1 MDAGTILLLEFL
13 NKQKTVFRVPVY
25 QRNYEWVEEQVNQY
39 FYDIERIVTEDGY
52 KGHFLGTV
60 VFVKS
65 SFPGMG
71 TDLIMIDGQQR
82 VTTTFLL
89 LKAIH
94 DTLGKEHLDASDIRN
109 MYFENRNVDTAYANK
124 LIPVQEDREAYNEL
138 MTHDISDRNSKMHK
152 NYKHLMYLLQHSNSS
167 TEEIYEAL
175 MKVKIVY
182 IELEQGRKDENPQV
196 IFESLNSTG
205 LALTQS
211 DLIRNYL
218 LMNQPPHSQE
228 MMYKNYWLPIEKQL
242 TNAKISDFIR
252 DFLTMKTGNIPNKS
266 RVYQQFKI
274 YVTNYQ
280 FESIEILEQLF
291 KYAKFYKLFLRQDAP
306 EKEVAYYL
314 RMYNQMQS
322 TVAFP
327 YLLQIFDMYYNEKS
341 ILQEEFL
348 SVLKII
354 TSYLIRRLVCN
365 LPTNALNKVFASMG
379 KEVIKRQEVAG
390 IVAAVEDYLMSRKG
404 SATFPRNEKFR
415 DNFINGDIYQRKSRL
430 AVILLSNIESSGHK
444 ELVDMQTITIEHIM
458 PQSLS
463 STWKSEL
470 GKGSNEV
477 HIILKD
483 TIGNLTLTN
492 YNSELSNRE
501 FNTKKSFYKQSNI
514 KITRDIAKFETWNK
528 DNILKRAEDLFKAAL
543 LIWSLPE
550 DRYNSSVLDGVEED
564 IFFNI
569 IDPIIVTGKKPT
581 LLKIDEHSFKT
592 ETWKSVL
599 LNFLK
604 YLADQDLEGYLDL
617 AKQRQFQKLLSY
629 NQSFFRKGENIE
641 GLYVETNIDAQTI
654 FNYIGLLAEYY
665 NIEELIEIKIIN

>member
-25 QRNYEWVEEQVNQY
+25 QRNYEWTEEQVNQY

-71 TDLIMIDGQQR
+71 TDLIIIDGQQR
-82 VTTTFLL
+82 ITTTFLF

-94 DTLGKEHLDASDIRN
+94 DTLGKDHRYTSEIND
-109 MYFENRNVDTAYANK
+109 MYFENRNVDAAYVSK
-124 LIPVQEDREAYNEL
+124 LIPVQEDRNAYNEL
-138 MTHDISDRNSKMHK
+138 LTHDLSDMNSKIHK

-167 TEEIYEAL
+167 TEEMYEAL

-218 LMNQPPHSQE
+218 LMNEPPESQE
-228 MMYKNYWLPIEKQL
+228 IMYRNYWLPIEKQL

-252 DFLTMKTGNIPNKS
+252 DFITMKTGNIPNKS
-266 RVYQQFKI
+266 KVYHQFKI
-274 YVTNYQ
+274 YVTTNQ
-280 FESIEILEQLF
+280 FRSKEILEQLY
-291 KYAKFYKLFLRQDAP
+291 KYSKFYKLFLRQDAP
-306 EKEVAYYL
+306 EKEVAHYL
-314 RMYNQMQS
+314 KIYNQMQS

-327 YLLQIFDMYYNEKS
+327 YLLQIFDMYYNEKL

-348 SVLKII
+348 EVLKVIS
-354 TSYLIRRLVCN
+354 SYLIRRLVCN

-379 KEVIKRQEVAG
+379 KEVTKRHNDNG
-390 IVAAVEDYLMSRKG
+390 IVVAVEDYLMSRKG
-404 SATFPRNEKFR
+404 SAVFPRDEKFR
-415 DNFINGDIYQRKSRL
+415 DSFINGDIYQRKSRL
-430 AVILLSNIESSGHK
+430 AVILLSNIESRGHK
-444 ELVDMQTITIEHIM
+444 ELVDMENITVEHIM

-463 STWKSEL
+463 PSWKIEL
-470 GKGSNEV
+470 GKNSNEV

-492 YNSELSNRE
+492 YNSELSNRDFE
-501 FNTKKSFYKQSNI
+501 KKKFFYSQSNI
-514 KITRDIAKFETWNK
+514 KITRDISAFDKWNK
-528 DNILKRAEDLFKAAL
+528 DNILKRGEILFKTAL

-550 DRYNSSVLDGVEED
+550 DRYNTSKLDTFGGDAYV
-564 IFFNI
+564 NI

-581 LLKIDEHSFKT
+581 HLKIEERSFNA
-592 ETWKSVL
+592 ETWKAVL

-604 YLADQDLEGYLDL
+604 YLADKDLEGYLDL

-629 NQSFFRKGENIE
+629 NETFFRKGERVE
-641 GLYVETNIDAQTI
+641 GLYVETNLDAQTI

-665 NIEELIEIKIIN
+665 DIEDLIEVKITN

>member
-39 FYDIERIVTEDGY
+39 FYDIERIITEEGY

-71 TDLIMIDGQQR
+71 TDLIIIDGQQR
-82 VTTTFLL
+82 ITTTFLF

-94 DTLGKEHLDASDIRN
+94 DTLGIDHPYTSEIKE
-109 MYFENRNVDTAYANK
+109 MYFKNRNVDAAYANK
-124 LIPVQEDREAYNEL
+124 LIPVKEDREAYNEL
-138 MTHDISDRNSKMHK
+138 LTHDLSDRNSKIHK

-167 TEEIYEAL
+167 TEQIYEAL

-218 LMNQPPHSQE
+218 LMNEPPDSQE
-228 MMYKNYWLPIEKQL
+228 TMYKNYWLPIEKQL

-252 DFLTMKTGNIPNKS
+252 DFITMKTGNIPNKS

-274 YVTNYQ
+274 YITNNQ
-280 FESIEILEQLF
+280 FESIEILEQLY

-314 RMYNQMQS
+314 KMYSQMQS

-327 YLLQIFDMYYNEKS
+327 YLLHLFDMYYNEKLIS
-341 ILQEEFL
+341 QEEFL
-348 SVLKII
+348 KVLKII
-354 TSYLIRRLVCN
+354 TSYLVRRLVCN

-379 KEVIKRQEVAG
+379 KEVIKRQESNG
-390 IVAAVEDYLMSRKG
+390 IIVAVEDYLMSRKG
-404 SATFPRNEKFR
+404 SGAFPRNEKFK

-444 ELVDMQTITIEHIM
+444 ELVDMESITIEHIM
-458 PQSLS
+458 PQSLTTS
-463 STWKSEL
+463 WKIEL
-470 GKGSNEV
+470 GKNSNDI

-492 YNSELSNRE
+492 YNSELSNRDFE
-501 FNTKKSFYKQSNI
+501 KKKSFYSQSNI
-514 KITRDIAKFETWNK
+514 KITRDITSFNKWNK
-528 DNILKRAEDLFKAAL
+528 ENILKRGEVLFQTAL
-543 LIWSLPE
+543 SIWSLPE
-550 DRYNSSVLDGVEED
+550 DRYNNLITNEYEED

-569 IDPIIVTGKKPT
+569 IDPINVTGKKPT
-581 LLKIDEHSFKT
+581 DLKIEGHSFKT
-592 ETWKSVL
+592 ETWRSVL
-599 LNFLK
+599 ISFLK

-629 NQSFFRKGENIE
+629 DKSFFRKGKDIE
-641 GLYVETNIDAQTI
+641 GLYVETNLDAQTI

-665 NIEELIEIKIIN
+665 NIEESIEIKIAN